1 MPLDNVLSPRGVGRA
16 EPAGGMGTVRTDR
29 EEMWGQRNSSWQG
42 QLQAAETWAGSER
55 ELLPE
60 TPLEEGFRHLFI
72 SPQGQEMQSMSHLF
86 SSQISSR
93 VDSLEC
99 LSVPPWPYLP
109 LQ

>member
-1 MPLDNVLSPRGVGRA
+1 
-16 EPAGGMGTVRTDR
+16 MGTVRTDR

-42 QLQAAETWAGSER
+42 QLQAAETSAGSER